1 MHCRDPK
8 PSSQHETSHWRG
20 LLAPRNK
27 DYKPFETEPGDHG
40 FYGYCS
46 PGVVREK
53 VTSIKTWLGPGSL
66 SYCISLVTSENQP
79 QVVIPRAGDRQ
90 LQKSQVGNRL
100 VLIKKNTTPNTTKD
114 NVKTKTFY
122 NEKMSWQIKI
132 TKQVWKKQW

>member
-1 MHCRDPK
+1 MA
-8 PSSQHETSHWRG
+8 S
-20 LLAPRNK
+20 RNE
-27 DYKPFETEPGDHG
+27 DYKPFETEPDDHE

-66 SYCISLVTSENQP
+66 RYYISLVTSEKQP
-79 QVVIPRAGDRQ
+79 QVVIPRARDRE

-100 VLIKKNTTPNTTKD
+100 VLIKNHHSNTTKD

-122 NEKMSWQIKI
+122 NEKMSWHIKI
-132 TKQVWKKQW
+132 TKQV